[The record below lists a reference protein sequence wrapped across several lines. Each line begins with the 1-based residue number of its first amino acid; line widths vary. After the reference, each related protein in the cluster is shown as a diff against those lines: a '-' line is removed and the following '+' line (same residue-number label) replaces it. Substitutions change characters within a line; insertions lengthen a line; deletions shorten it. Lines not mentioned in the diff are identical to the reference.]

1 MDKKTA
7 LLENSWQNFNVKFDT
22 KMVKGSFGVFF
33 PYKGWKF
40 LFQML
45 QSEKKK
51 NLKTIVCCFI
61 FPSSLSQQHRR
72 NNQFSEIV
80 LISFIE
86 LTFKLDWQTLQ
97 QLVVT
102 EKELDLST
110 SSPEQWLSYLTGCQH
125 QLWQVQIPQCFALIV
140 CKAA

>member
-7 LLENSWQNFNVKFDT
+7 LLENSWQNFNVKFDA
-22 KMVKGSFGVFF
+22 KMVKGSFGFF
-33 PYKGWKF
+33 FF
-40 LFQML
+40 LMRGGNFYFKCFRV
-45 QSEKKK
+45 KKK
-51 NLKTIVCCFI
+51 TLKTIVCCFI

-72 NNQFSEIV
+72 NNHFSEIV

-110 SSPEQWLSYLTGCQH
+110 SSPEQWFSYLTVCQH
-125 QLWQVQIPQCFALIV
+125 QLGQVQIPQCFALIG